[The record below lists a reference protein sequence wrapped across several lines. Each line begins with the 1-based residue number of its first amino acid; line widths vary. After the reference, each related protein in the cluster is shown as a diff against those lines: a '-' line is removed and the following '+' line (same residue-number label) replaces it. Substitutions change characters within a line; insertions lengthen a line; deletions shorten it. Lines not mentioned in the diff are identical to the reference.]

1 MGIDILF
8 AVDTSRS
15 MLTQDVNPDRLTRAR
30 LAVADLL
37 AKLEGDRVGLI
48 AFAGSAFLQCPLTL
62 DYDAFRQSLDALDTN
77 VIPKSGTDIVSAIS
91 EAGAAFRTGA
101 KNHKLLV
108 LITDGED
115 LAGNAVS
122 TAPTA
127 EQEVKIFTVGVGIH
141 PRIDPAQGR
150 RRTEFVKN
158 ENGQAVIA
166 PGRALLQKISG
177 MSRCVVKGLKPSMIM
192 DWLRSRN
199 RSRNE
204 KVYTERYRVACV
216 GILFLIM
223 EMFGRT
229 AERRFE
235 FLNNFYPPPSRAM
248 TVAVFFVIS
257 SHPPASLKWR
267 KKRIIRENFPMLAAT
282 RPRRKDIPE
291 GDLQFNLGASAY
303 RMAIC

>member
-122 TAPTA
+122 TAQTA

-158 ENGQAVIA
+158 ENGQAAIA

-177 MSRCVVKGLKPSMIM
+177 IAWRGEGLEAIY
-192 DWLRSRN
+192 DHGL
-199 RSRNE
+199 
-204 KVYTERYRVACV
+204 
-216 GILFLIM
+216 
-223 EMFGRT
+223 
-229 AERRFE
+229 
-235 FLNNFYPPPSRAM
+235 
-248 TVAVFFVIS
+248 
-257 SHPPASLKWR
+257 AS
-267 KKRIIRENFPMLAAT
+267 
-282 RPRRKDIPE
+282 IPKQE
-291 GDLQFNLGASAY
+291 PQ
-303 RMAIC
+303 